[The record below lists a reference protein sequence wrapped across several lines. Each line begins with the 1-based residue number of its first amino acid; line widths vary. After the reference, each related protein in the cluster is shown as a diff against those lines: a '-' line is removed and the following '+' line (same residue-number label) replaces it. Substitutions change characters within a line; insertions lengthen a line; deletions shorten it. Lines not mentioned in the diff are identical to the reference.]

1 MLPSRPQLNV
11 GVTCNMQEMNRDLS
25 SGSAV
30 LVGSL
35 VVNVPVFAFFCG
47 PAFAASRLGYE
58 RWFLYIFGASFFI
71 AWGWWSF
78 SLPRWRLWAYER
90 VKSTGEVHSSALAVG
105 LVWPRGSL
113 SERTELRTAVM
124 RQRQHELERDF
135 P

>member
-1 MLPSRPQLNV
+1 MR
-11 GVTCNMQEMNRDLS
+11 EMSRDLS
-25 SGSAV
+25 PGRAV

-35 VVNVPVFAFFCG
+35 VVNVPVFAFLLG

-58 RWFLYIFGASFFI
+58 RWLIYSVFGASFFI

-78 SLPRWRLWAYER
+78 SLPRWRLWAYQR
-90 VKSTGEVHSSALAVG
+90 VKSTGEVHSRALAAG
-105 LVWPRGSL
+105 LVWRRGSL
-113 SERTELRTAVM
+113 WERTEFRTAVM